1 MKKEYI
7 SPDLQVLRADM
18 EMALLQGSAVKNAAT
33 VEALAEDSEYSW

>member
-7 SPDLQVLRADM
+7 SPDLQVLKEDM

-33 VEALAEDSEYSW
+33 VETLTEDSVYIW

>member
-18 EMALLQGSAVKNAAT
+18 EMALLQGSAAKNAAT
-33 VEALAEDSEYSW
+33 VEDLTEDDEYSW

>member
-7 SPDLQVLRADM
+7 SPDLQVLRVDM

-33 VEALAEDSEYSW
+33 VETLTEDSEYSW